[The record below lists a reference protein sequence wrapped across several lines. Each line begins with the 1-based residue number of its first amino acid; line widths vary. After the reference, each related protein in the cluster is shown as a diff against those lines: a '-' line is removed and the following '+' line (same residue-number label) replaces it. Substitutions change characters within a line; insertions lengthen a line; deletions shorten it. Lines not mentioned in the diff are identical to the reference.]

1 SHARTRL
8 SGRLRSGGDR
18 CIGNS
23 RHYSSSV
30 RRHDHVRR
38 DHRNLDRWSVCSRHP
53 PRTSPRLRVH
63 GHRLRRRRPQRLPQ
77 IRPALRAQH
86 LPRQC
91 LEGTAGTV
99 NAARRHRRA
108 CRRLCHRY
116 RSLLRRG
123 RVGDAGCGV
132 HLPRGDLE
140 GPDAGVAR
148 DPAYLG
154 RDHDHHGGRRAVR
167 MAADGCAGSEHGRQR
182 PARRGCRPDPQ
193 GCGDPADPPVRRP
206 VARHRPGAGHP
217 CPDRSPDRGED
228 GSRPVPDRPDLHRRP
243 RHRPVHAAGWHQ
255 PVRRLQRRQD
265 RPLDRDPRHR
275 AVLGLERHRPD
286 HDRLYPGAHHV
297 HSELLQLLS
306 SGAAPARRSS
316 PSSSEFSMSYQPS
329 KTLPAGVSSQARAL
343 GVLDGRA
350 FYVKSSKGARISD
363 SYGTSFVD
371 YGMAMGA
378 NLLGHAHP
386 AIVKACTEALE
397 NGPMPGFPNMLE
409 NEAADALVKIGGER
423 ITRLTFTTTGT
434 EAVHLANRIVR
445 AKTGRKLIA
454 KSVGGYDGWFE
465 EVRFGLVNSPE
476 TARTNERPVR
486 SDVTLLR
493 VNDMDD
499 LTSLFATYG
508 DQLAA
513 VLIEPLLGNTACLK
527 PEREWV
533 ELLNSLAATHG
544 VMIISDE
551 VMAGLRQGFGLV
563 ADTIGLKADLV
574 TMGKAIGT
582 GVPVAAVLGTNDAF
596 SVCDDNTVPRFGTYH
611 GNPMVSA
618 AILATT

>member
-1 SHARTRL
+1 
-8 SGRLRSGGDR
+8 
-18 CIGNS
+18 
-23 RHYSSSV
+23 
-30 RRHDHVRR
+30 
-38 DHRNLDRWSVCSRHP
+38 
-53 PRTSPRLRVH
+53 
-63 GHRLRRRRPQRLPQ
+63 
-77 IRPALRAQH
+77 
-86 LPRQC
+86 
-91 LEGTAGTV
+91 
-99 NAARRHRRA
+99 
-108 CRRLCHRY
+108 
-116 RSLLRRG
+116 
-123 RVGDAGCGV
+123 
-132 HLPRGDLE
+132 
-140 GPDAGVAR
+140 
-148 DPAYLG
+148 
-154 RDHDHHGGRRAVR
+154 
-167 MAADGCAGSEHGRQR
+167 
-182 PARRGCRPDPQ
+182 
-193 GCGDPADPPVRRP
+193 
-206 VARHRPGAGHP
+206 
-217 CPDRSPDRGED
+217 
-228 GSRPVPDRPDLHRRP
+228 
-243 RHRPVHAAGWHQ
+243 
-255 PVRRLQRRQD
+255 
-265 RPLDRDPRHR
+265 
-275 AVLGLERHRPD
+275 
-286 HDRLYPGAHHV
+286 
-297 HSELLQLLS
+297 
-306 SGAAPARRSS
+306 
-316 PSSSEFSMSYQPS
+316 MSYQPS

-343 GVLDGRA
+343 GVLDGRD
-350 FYVKSSKGARISD
+350 FYVKSSKGARIID

-533 ELLNSLAATHG
+533 EMLNSLAAKHG

-563 ADTIGLKADLV
+563 ADTIGLKPDLV
-574 TMGKAIGT
+574 TMGKAI
-582 GVPVAAVLGTNDAF
+582 
-596 SVCDDNTVPRFGTYH
+596 GTYH

-618 AILATT
+618 AILATTEILSKADYQAGLYDFGAKLRAGIVEAYAAEGIAVSTAGFDSVFSLWFSPEVPVNYDDALQKVRIDASRINYEELRRNNVIGLPSPWGRYFVSFSHGDEELEISLSAFRKAAAKVAAAKVL